1 MVEVTWAGTGI
12 AARSRP
18 SWLSAEC
25 RPVAKGRVP
34 CMRASLRP
42 PPPSA
47 RSPAIRPAQHLSVAS
62 ATVGADSAMVGA
74 KSATDVRVSAETA
87 MQHTVISEP
96 IGKLTI
102 ILRKPNAWQT
112 PLEFS
117 CG

>member
-1 MVEVTWAGTGI
+1 
-12 AARSRP
+12 
-18 SWLSAEC
+18 
-25 RPVAKGRVP
+25 
-34 CMRASLRP
+34 
-42 PPPSA
+42 
-47 RSPAIRPAQHLSVAS
+47 
-62 ATVGADSAMVGA
+62 
-74 KSATDVRVSAETA
+74 

>member
-1 MVEVTWAGTGI
+1 
-12 AARSRP
+12 
-18 SWLSAEC
+18 
-25 RPVAKGRVP
+25 
-34 CMRASLRP
+34 
-42 PPPSA
+42 
-47 RSPAIRPAQHLSVAS
+47 
-62 ATVGADSAMVGA
+62 MVGA

-96 IGKLTI
+96 IGLTI

>member
-1 MVEVTWAGTGI
+1 
-12 AARSRP
+12 
-18 SWLSAEC
+18 
-25 RPVAKGRVP
+25 
-34 CMRASLRP
+34 
-42 PPPSA
+42 
-47 RSPAIRPAQHLSVAS
+47 VAS
-62 ATVGADSAMVGA
+62 ATVGAE
-74 KSATDVRVSAETA
+74 SATDVRVSAETA